1 VPACTE
7 SSAEQAK
14 TPMSNVQTSTAPTLP
29 DYFRV
34 IRRRKWIIAACV
46 VLLPLVALLLSSR
59 QQEIYQGSS
68 EVYLSPQNLAQALTN
83 TGDAS
88 FFQDAERFAETQADL
103 ASVPEVAARVCRNVP
118 WPQCT
123 PLDLLADSEV
133 EAKPNVDLLEF
144 RVRNADAELAA
155 TLATEYAE
163 QFRIYR
169 REIDTEALKT
179 ALVKLEERIE
189 QLEQT
194 RGGTSSQL
202 YASLVDKEQELRL
215 LEALQTSNAFVVR
228 PSTAAV
234 QVQPKT
240 TRNVI
245 LAIMFGLAFGLLF
258 AFLWEALDTRL
269 RSADEI
275 TERMRMPLLGRIPR
289 PARTLQ
295 RANRLTMIEDPNSV
309 QAEAFRMLRTNID
322 FVNLERDA
330 RTIMV
335 TSALEQEGKSTTVAN
350 LAVAMAKAGRHVVLV
365 DLDLRRPFVG
375 RFFRLEGR
383 PGITDVILGDATLE
397 DALARL
403 PIQRGEGETLL
414 DGENGARA
422 EGVLEVLP
430 SGPTPPNTGEFVGT
444 RSLARILEA
453 LKDRGDVVLIDAPP
467 VLHVGDAMA
476 LSAVVDAMLVV
487 ARLRVVR
494 RSTVDELVR
503 LLETTPATKLG
514 FVITDAD
521 LGEDYGVSYYY
532 KYRPQA
538 LPRGARLAQRLRES
552 ASRR

>member
-1 VPACTE
+1 M
-7 SSAEQAK
+7 SSDLQQ
-14 TPMSNVQTSTAPTLP
+14 SSAPTLP

-34 IRRRKWIIAACV
+34 IRRRKWIIVGCLIV
-46 VLLPLVALLLSSR
+46 LPLVAFFLSSR
-59 QQEIYQGSS
+59 QQEIFQGSS
-68 EVYLSPQNLAQALTN
+68 EVYLSPQNITSALTN
-83 TGDAS
+83 TGDAN

-103 ASVPEVAARVCRNVP
+103 ASVPEVARRVCRNVP
-118 WPQCT
+118 WPDCT
-123 PLDLLADSEV
+123 PLALLQNSEV
-133 EAKPNVDLLEF
+133 EARPNVDLLEF
-144 RVRNADAELAA
+144 RVRNGSPRLAA
-155 TLATEYAE
+155 MLATEYAR
-163 QFRIYR
+163 QFRAYR
-169 REIDTEALKT
+169 RQIDTQALKN
-179 ALVKLEERIE
+179 ALRQLQERIARLEE
-189 QLEQT
+189 
-194 RGGTSSQL
+194 GGARNSTL
-202 YASLVDKEQELRL
+202 YASLIDKEQELRL

-228 PSTAAV
+228 GAATAV

-245 LAIMFGLAFGLLF
+245 LAVMFGFAFGLLF

-275 TERMRMPLLGRIPR
+275 TERLRLPLLGRIPR
-289 PARTLQ
+289 PRRSVQ
-295 RANRLTMIEDPNSV
+295 RAHRLTMIEDPNSV

-322 FVNLERDA
+322 FVNLERGA

-383 PGITDVILGDATLE
+383 PGVTDVVLGNVALGDALVQ
-397 DALARL
+397 L
-403 PIQRGEGETLL
+403 PIQQLGEGETLL
-414 DGENGARA
+414 DGANGARA

-430 SGPTPPNTGEFVGT
+430 SGPSPPNTGEFVGT
-444 RSLARILEA
+444 RSLARVLAA
-453 LKDRGDVVLIDAPP
+453 LRERGDVVLIDAPP

-487 ARLRVVR
+487 TRLRIVR
-494 RSTVDELVR
+494 RSTIDELMR
-503 LLETTPATKLG
+503 LLDTTPAAKLG

-538 LPRGARLAQRLRES
+538 QPRGARLARRLRQG